1 MLPFLQ
7 DEKIQA
13 GLTETLGEHLE
24 LGILCQRA
32 EAWTRNIEIANRSA
46 HSPPH
51 VRTDAASEIP

>member
-32 EAWTRNIEIANRSA
+32 EAWTRNIEIAKRKA
-46 HSPPH
+46 
-51 VRTDAASEIP
+51 TA